1 MKQLSKF
8 DDVFFNSYSQD
19 REPISNP
26 RGLKFFWLCQFC
38 KTAGLLF
45 LYVAN
50 IDTISTGSGMGVHE
64 AECLP
69 AAQLFTKRQ
78 IVSLNN

>member
-1 MKQLSKF
+1 MCLSTTIPKAEDPF
-8 DDVFFNSYSQD
+8 PIQGASNSLLALLVLQNC
-19 REPISNP
+19 R
-26 RGLKFFWLCQFC
+26 
-38 KTAGLLF
+38 TAF

-69 AAQLFTKRQ
+69 VAQLFTKRQ
-78 IVSLNN
+78 IPLS